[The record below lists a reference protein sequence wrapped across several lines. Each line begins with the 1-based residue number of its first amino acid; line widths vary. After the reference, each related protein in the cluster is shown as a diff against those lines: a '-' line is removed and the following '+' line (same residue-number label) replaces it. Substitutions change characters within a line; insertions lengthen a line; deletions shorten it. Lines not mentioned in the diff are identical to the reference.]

1 MRVVGGIAAVII
13 AIGIEACSVT
23 GGGGGPTRTG
33 IDQVPMYGGMDRS
46 QYPDLR
52 AADDKFITDVT
63 AHYGSREKVSVLWVE
78 QGFVFYRQHNNA
90 MAMRRF
96 NQAWLLNP
104 NNPEAYTGFAFVL
117 FDDAKYCD
125 AASMVD
131 KAQSIG
137 RVQDGFLPDAALI
150 LVGCA
155 MQGASPE
162 RKTSL
167 LGRSDE
173 LFGQA
178 LSSPALQKAY
188 TLTNW
193 ARAMYA
199 RGDYAGAW
207 AKVAELRHTT
217 GKDMSAQFL
226 GQFSAKMP
234 EPK

>member
-1 MRVVGGIAAVII
+1 MRVVGVVAAVITTI
-13 AIGIEACSVT
+13 AIEACSMT
-23 GGGGGPTRTG
+23 GGGPSRTG

-52 AADDKFITDVT
+52 EADDKFITDVT
-63 AHYGSREKVSVLWVE
+63 AHYGSREKASVLWVE
-78 QGFVFYRQHNNA
+78 QGFVFYRQDNNA

-104 NNPEAYTGFAFVL
+104 NNPEVYTGFASVF
-117 FDDAKYCD
+117 FDDGKYCD

-162 RKTSL
+162 RKAAL

-178 LSSPALQKAY
+178 LSSPAVQKVY

-199 RGDYAGAW
+199 RGDYVGAW
-207 AKVAELRHTT
+207 EKVAELRRTT

-226 GQFSAKMP
+226 GGLSAKMP